1 MIKPSSLSQ
10 ETKMTSSSG
19 SDWDHL
25 REPQD
30 VARHSV
36 AWLNLMVE
44 GMGGADA
51 VSEGVVVLG
60 QANVG
65 PYQPQ
70 AQWPKVQPVSEPL
83 ARAAE
88 QALAIR
94 SAVQVAGAS
103 CIWAVPLISDGD
115 LFGVVAVRFKQAT
128 IPARA
133 TAWMRWGQGWLMANA
148 MRGLQTQST
157 LQEELMFLVDT
168 IMLAMSG
175 DDLRMSVQ
183 AVLIEVAHRLKAERI
198 SMGLAEHGGN
208 AKLWSISH
216 AGDFSG
222 RLSLTRGLEAAMDEA
237 LDQANVIDFSRQD
250 DLNVEGQMLI
260 TRAHK
265 DYLQMSGSGVVLS
278 IPHAVDSKMSMAFV
292 FEWADELAAQN
303 QRHLAM
309 GLVPVMAK
317 VFTERRLAQVSWW
330 RRLLS
335 DVRDAAAWLVGP
347 RHAWFKVLAL
357 LVLTALVVMSVV
369 RMPLEVSAD
378 ARLEG
383 AVVRQIHAPFDG
395 FVAQSLLRAGQ
406 EVSKGGVLAVLD
418 DRDLKLEVER
428 WNSEQAQ
435 YRNQFQDAQAQKNLA
450 QVQIN
455 LAQGRQ
461 AQAQRAL
468 SESNLSRSKVS
479 SPMAGIIVSGDLSQQ
494 LGAPVQKGQ
503 LLFEVAPLNDYR
515 VVLQVDERD
524 IDLLSVGQEGR
535 LMLTALSGQEMSL
548 KITQISPVT
557 EVVEGSN
564 RFRVE
569 ASLASGEELLRPG
582 MKGIARLDTGEER
595 VLWVWLRGLAEWS
608 RLTLW
613 KWWGL

>member
-1 MIKPSSLSQ
+1 MTLQSAKAQEYKANVLSLS
-10 ETKMTSSSG
+10 E
-19 SDWDHL
+19 WDHL

-30 VARHSV
+30 VSRHSH
-36 AWLNLMVE
+36 AWLHLMVE
-44 GMGGADA
+44 GMGGPDA
-51 VSEGVVVLG
+51 VLEGVVVLG
-60 QANVG
+60 QANLG

-70 AQWPKVQPVSEPL
+70 AQWPKVQPVSDAL

-94 SAVQVAGAS
+94 ASVQVPGAAF
-103 CIWAVPLISDGD
+103 IWAVPLISDGD
-115 LFGVVAVRFKQAT
+115 LYGVVAVRFNLPAM
-128 IPARA
+128 PARA
-133 TAWMRWGQGWLMANA
+133 MAWMRWGQGWLLANA
-148 MRGLQTQST
+148 MRGHQAQSS
-157 LQEELMFLVDT
+157 LQEDLMFLVDT

-175 DDLRMSVQ
+175 DDLRMTVQ
-183 AVLIEVAHRLKAERI
+183 AVLIEVAHRLNAERI
-198 SMGLAEHGGN
+198 SVGLAENSGN

-222 RLSLTRGLEAAMDEA
+222 RLSLTRGLESAMDES
-237 LDQANVIDFSRQD
+237 LDQASAVDYSQQTGLLAD
-250 DLNVEGQMLI
+250 GQMLI

-278 IPHAVDSKMSMAFV
+278 IPHAVDAKLSMVFV
-292 FEWADELAAQN
+292 FEWADEATIHN
-303 QRHLAM
+303 QRHLAA

-317 VFTERRLAQVSWW
+317 VFAERRLADVSWL
-330 RRLLS
+330 RRLVN
-335 DVRDAAAWLVGP
+335 DTRDALSWLVGP
-347 RHAWFKVLAL
+347 RHAWFKVLG
-357 LVLTALVVMSVV
+357 LVVIAALVAMSLL

-395 FVAQSLLRAGQ
+395 FVSQSLLRAGQ
-406 EVSKGGVLAVLD
+406 EVLKGGVLALLD

-428 WNSEQAQ
+428 WSSEQAQ
-435 YRNQFQDAQAQKNLA
+435 FRNQYQDAQAQKNLA

-461 AQAQRAL
+461 AQAQKSL
-468 SESNLSRSKVS
+468 SESNLSRSRVN

-515 VVLQVDERD
+515 VVLQVNERD
-524 IDLLSVGQEGR
+524 IDLLELGQEGR
-535 LMLTALSGQEMSL
+535 LMLTALAGKEIPL
-548 KITQISPVT
+548 KITQITPVT
-557 EVVEGSN
+557 EVFEGSN

-569 ASLASGEELLRPG
+569 ASVEPGEVTMRPG
-582 MKGIARLDTGEER
+582 MKGIARLDTGEAR
-595 VLWVWLRGLAEWS
+595 IVWVWLRGLVEWS

>member
-1 MIKPSSLSQ
+1 MTLQFAKAQENKATVSSLS
-10 ETKMTSSSG
+10 E
-19 SDWDHL
+19 WDHL

-30 VARHSV
+30 VSRHSH
-36 AWLNLMVE
+36 AWLHLMVE
-44 GMGGADA
+44 GMGGSDA
-51 VSEGVVVLG
+51 VLEGVVVLG
-60 QANVG
+60 QANLG

-70 AQWPKVQPVSEPL
+70 AQWPKVQPVSEAL

-88 QALAIR
+88 QALAIHA
-94 SAVQVAGAS
+94 SVQVPGAAF
-103 CIWAVPLISDGD
+103 IWAVPLISDGD
-115 LFGVVAVRFKQAT
+115 LYGVVAVRFNLPAM
-128 IPARA
+128 PARA
-133 TAWMRWGQGWLMANA
+133 MAWMRWGQGWLLANA
-148 MRGLQTQST
+148 MRGHQAQSS
-157 LQEELMFLVDT
+157 LHEDLMFLVDT

-175 DDLRMSVQ
+175 DDLRMTVQ
-183 AVLIEVAHRLKAERI
+183 AVLIEVAHRLNAERI
-198 SMGLAEHGGN
+198 SVGLAENSGN

-222 RLSLTRGLEAAMDEA
+222 RLSLTRGLESAMDES
-237 LDQANVIDFSRQD
+237 LDQASAVDYSQQNGLLAD
-250 DLNVEGQMLI
+250 GQMLI

-278 IPHAVDSKMSMAFV
+278 IPHAVDDKLSMVFV
-292 FEWADELAAQN
+292 FEWADEAIIQN
-303 QRHLAM
+303 QRHLAA

-317 VFTERRLAQVSWW
+317 VFAERRLADVSWL
-330 RRLLS
+330 RRLVN
-335 DVRDAAAWLVGP
+335 DTRDALSWLVGP
-347 RHAWFKVLAL
+347 RHAWFKVLGLAIIA
-357 LVLTALVVMSVV
+357 ALVAMSLL

-395 FVAQSLLRAGQ
+395 FVSQSLLRAGQ
-406 EVSKGGVLAVLD
+406 EVRKGGVLALLD

-435 YRNQFQDAQAQKNLA
+435 FRNQYQDAQAQKNLA

-461 AQAQRAL
+461 AQAQKSL
-468 SESNLSRSKVS
+468 SESNLSRSRVN

-515 VVLQVDERD
+515 VVLQVNERD
-524 IDLLSVGQEGR
+524 IDLLELGQEGR
-535 LMLTALSGQEMSL
+535 LMLTALAGKEIPL
-548 KITQISPVT
+548 KITQITPVT
-557 EVVEGSN
+557 EVFEGSN

-569 ASLASGEELLRPG
+569 ASVEQGEVTLRPG
-582 MKGIARLDTGEER
+582 MKGIARLDTGEAR
-595 VLWVWLRGLAEWS
+595 IVWVWLRGLVEWS